1 MKMKRFLAFAV
12 LASISVMGVQAQA
25 AVVDVKDN
33 NRTLSEQQKE
43 RLYYSPHPSE
53 YQTKYSGGSAMVE
66 AFENLRAN
74 AARKD
79 RQLAHLVATESK
91 RKRELAK
98 KPDAT
103 IGMTASQV
111 LTNSNWGA
119 PDYTRTANGAERW
132 VYSNGEYLFLKNGRV
147 TMIEN

>member
-12 LASISVMGVQAQA
+12 FASVSMMGMQAQA
-25 AVVDVKDN
+25 AVVDIKDN
-33 NRTLSEQQKE
+33 NTEFTEQEKSK
-43 RLYYSPHPSE
+43 LYYSPHPSD

-74 AARKD
+74 AARKE
-79 RQLAHLVATESK
+79 RQLAHLVATETK
-91 RKRELAK
+91 RKRDLAK

-111 LTNSNWGA
+111 LTNSKWGA
-119 PDYTRTANGAERW
+119 PDYTRTANGSERW